1 MTTMFGTG
9 FSLLWA
15 EKKAATKGGRN
26 RALRAAFMWLEDQ
39 HKFTR
44 AVESASMR
52 HDHNSSLW
60 TSAAPR
66 RRVWWRRLAFAGV
79 ASVVTVIAASSL
91 RDHVLTQPAV
101 ACTQAWPYLDAGCGD
116 RASAA
121 DLKTRPVRV
130 IGIDRNAPA
139 VVAKAAPMEAT
150 PPDVATPLVARP
162 VVAEAGIEN
171 VAKSV
176 EQPASV
182 ELPAPLPHQVS
193 LPEPTGAATDGA
205 GRETTVVTNP
215 PPAVAVAPISEED
228 LTFRTGAAHRPGAS
242 VMVKEETAAPEPAR
256 KTAAKPRRTTTRQ
269 TVELPDGRRVTVT
282 RGYREVQDP
291 YGRRVR
297 AADMGP
303 RFEESPGGFFGAR
316 REPRGLGG
324 LY

>member
-1 MTTMFGTG
+1 
-9 FSLLWA
+9 
-15 EKKAATKGGRN
+15 
-26 RALRAAFMWLEDQ
+26 
-39 HKFTR
+39 
-44 AVESASMR
+44 MR

-66 RRVWWRRLAFAGV
+66 RRAWSRRLAFAGV
-79 ASVVTVIAASSL
+79 ATVVTVIAASSL

-116 RASAA
+116 RAGAA
-121 DLKTRPVRV
+121 DLETRPVRV

-139 VVAKAAPMEAT
+139 VIAKAAPMAAT
-150 PPDVATPLVARP
+150 PSHVATPLVARS
-162 VVAEAGIEN
+162 VVAEAGVEK

-176 EQPASV
+176 EQPA
-182 ELPAPLPHQVS
+182 PRPHQASAPDLTRAV
-193 LPEPTGAATDGA
+193 TDGA
-205 GRETTVVTNP
+205 GRETTVMTSP
-215 PPAVAVAPISEED
+215 PPTVAVAPISEED

-242 VMVKEETAAPEPAR
+242 VIVREETAAPEPTR